1 MERQISSF
9 NLEKSFGT
17 LLKCHRDF
25 DKNENSPFAEYI
37 KDSCV
42 KRFEYTLETA
52 WKLMKKIL
60 IKKYGK
66 DEKELTINNIFRFM
80 EGYGYIEDW
89 QKWKDYYQ
97 KRNNTAHEYNLEKS
111 RELVCL
117 IPDFLSDVEFF
128 INSIKERQNED

>member
-1 MERQISSF
+1 
-9 NLEKSFGT
+9 
-17 LLKCHRDF
+17 
-25 DKNENSPFAEYI
+25 
-37 KDSCV
+37 
-42 KRFEYTLETA
+42 
-52 WKLMKKIL
+52 MKKIL

-117 IPDFLSDVEFF
+117 IPDFLSDVEFL

>member
-60 IKKYGK
+60 IK
-66 DEKELTINNIFRFM
+66 
-80 EGYGYIEDW
+80 
-89 QKWKDYYQ
+89 
-97 KRNNTAHEYNLEKS
+97 NTARMRKN
-111 RELVCL
+111 
-117 IPDFLSDVEFF
+117 
-128 INSIKERQNED
+128 